1 MHLKICILF
10 RINFLTLCYR
20 VFLSIIILF
29 LDITQKSTV
38 MKKVFLLIISA
49 IIASSSFAQQLGVVE
64 SKNYHDI
71 YDLFNKKNIT
81 VHYYTDQFAIISGN
95 YQGSLKYSTFEQ
107 KGFDPEC
114 QYYIHF
120 INSFELKN
128 TKSSIS
134 SNAKTLFRQQD
145 FSIIKIPTESLH
157 DITPTDNHSLIHF
170 DNNPSYLIQQGQFQ
184 ELPSVTY
191 DENVATLIN
200 KIEEDSIEATISYLS
215 SYNTRDCYLSD
226 IIEAL
231 NWIDSKFNV
240 YNLDVST
247 QDLIAYNIPSFNVIA
262 TQTGTVYPEEY
273 VVIGAHADS
282 RSINTFAPG
291 ADDNASGV
299 AGVLEV
305 ARILSKYTFDRT
317 IVYCAFS
324 GEEYG
329 LYGSKYFASDFKNND
344 KNIIGYVNLDM
355 IGYRYPGDPLHTSLI
370 YPAGAQELAD
380 YYTDICS
387 TYLPN
392 FGVEYG
398 VLLGGSSDHASFNNL
413 GYMGIF
419 PFEDVEHYSPYIHT
433 SGDLLGTSVNSLELA
448 RNFTSAAL
456 ATIASLAE
464 INVNVSIGQHE
475 LATGNVKIY
484 PNPAH
489 SELYISID
497 DQQTSE
503 IEIYNMLGSLVIKKK
518 IAQTEKIDISSL
530 SPGTYI
536 LKVKSKDVEIKK
548 IIVR

>member
-1 MHLKICILF
+1 MKK
-10 RINFLTLCYR
+10 
-20 VFLSIIILF
+20 LF
-29 LDITQKSTV
+29 LL
-38 MKKVFLLIISA
+38 FISA
-49 IIASSSFAQQLGVVE
+49 IIAVSSFAQQLGIAE
-64 SKNYHDI
+64 SKNHQDI
-71 YDLFNKKNIT
+71 YDLFNKKDIV

-95 YQGSLKYSTFEQ
+95 YQGSLKYSSFEQ
-107 KGFDPEC
+107 SGFDPEC
-114 QYYIHF
+114 QYYIYF
-120 INSFELKN
+120 TNSFELKN
-128 TKSSIS
+128 SKSSIS
-134 SNAKTLFRQQD
+134 NKAKILFTQQD
-145 FSIIKIPTESLH
+145 FSIIKIPTESLR
-157 DITPTDNHSLIHF
+157 DLAPTDNHSLIHF
-170 DNNPSYLIQQGQFQ
+170 DSNPSYLIQPNKIQ
-184 ELPSVTY
+184 ELPSISY

-226 IIEAL
+226 IIGAL
-231 NWIDSKFNV
+231 NWIDAKFSL
-240 YNLDVST
+240 YNLDVAT
-247 QDLIAYNIPSFNVIA
+247 QDLDLYNIPSFNVIA

-317 IVYCAFS
+317 IIYCAFS

-329 LYGSKYFASDFKNND
+329 LYGSKYFANDFKTND
-344 KNIIGYVNLDM
+344 KDIIGYVNLDM
-355 IGYRYPGDPLHTSLI
+355 IGYRHPGDPLHTSLI

-398 VLLGGSSDHASFNNL
+398 VLIGGSSDHASFNNL

-448 RNFTSAAL
+448 QNFTSAAL

-464 INVNVSIGQHE
+464 INVNVSIGQLD
-475 LATGNVKIY
+475 LASGNIKIF

-497 DQQTSE
+497 DQQTCDVE
-503 IEIYNMLGSLVIKKK
+503 LYTMLGSLVIKKK
-518 IAQTEKIDISSL
+518 IAQTEKIDISDL

-536 LKVKSKDVEIKK
+536 LKVKSKHLEIKK
-548 IIVR
+548 IVVR